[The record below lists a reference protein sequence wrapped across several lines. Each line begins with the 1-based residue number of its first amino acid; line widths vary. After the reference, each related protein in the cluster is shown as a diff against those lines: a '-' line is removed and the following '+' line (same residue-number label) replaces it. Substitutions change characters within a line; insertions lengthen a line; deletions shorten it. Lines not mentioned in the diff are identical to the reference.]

1 MLTPF
6 HKMRLLVWAVLG
18 VAVMTNVGCI
28 TFTRHA
34 IPAHRL
40 PDQFQAPSRSC
51 LEPINFAMLAQ
62 SQPEDYLLGAGDL
75 LAVSVSGIIPPN
87 TTELPPPITM
97 TTLNREYYPPGG
109 GLNAPGFGLPLE
121 VQVDGTITMPLIAP
135 VEVAGKTLTEAA
147 EEIRKAY
154 RDKDVVKE
162 GKDQTYITLLRS
174 RVNRIMVL
182 REDAVTPTSA
192 MVIRKGEALLHKR
205 GTGQV
210 VDLPIYESDVLH
222 ALTASGGLPGIDA
235 NNEVWILRKTVLQPG
250 DSEKV
255 QEKVEEGKESAEE
268 IIKSVPAHL
277 QATRIPLKLCCGE
290 PVPFSPQDVVLNDGD
305 ILYIEPRRQEYFY
318 TGGLLQGGQI
328 PIPRDEDL
336 DILEAVALA
345 NGAVG
350 GVSGSSAAAVLRAG
364 AGVGNILPPS
374 RVLILRKLPNGGQL
388 PIRVNLSHAMRDPS
402 ERIRIMP
409 GDYVMMYYTPGEQ
422 VGNAVLN
429 LFNFNI
435 LVN

>member
-6 HKMRLLVWAVLG
+6 HKVRLLAWAVLG

-62 SQPEDYLLGAGDL
+62 TPPEDFILGPGDL
-75 LAVSVSGIIPPN
+75 LAVSVAGIIPPN
-87 TTELPPPITM
+87 TNELPPPITM

-109 GLNAPGFGLPLE
+109 GLNAPGFGLPLQ
-121 VQVDGTITMPLIAP
+121 VQSDGTITMPLIRP
-135 VEVAGKTLTEAA
+135 LDVAGKTLTETA

-162 GKDQTYITLLRS
+162 GKDQTYVSLLRS
-174 RVNRIMVL
+174 RVNRVMVL
-182 REDAVTPTSA
+182 REDAATPSA
-192 MVIRKGEALLHKR
+192 AVIRKGEAIMHKR

-210 VDLPIYESDVLH
+210 VDLPVYESDVLH
-222 ALTASGGLPGIDA
+222 ALTASGGLPGVDA

-250 DSEKV
+250 DAETVQAKV
-255 QEKVEEGKESAEE
+255 AEGKETAEE

-318 TGGLLQGGQI
+318 TGGLMQGGQI
-328 PIPRDEDL
+328 PLPRDEDL
-336 DILEAVALA
+336 DILEAIALA

-350 GVSGSSAAAVLRAG
+350 GVSGSSNAAVLRAG
-364 AGVGNILPPS
+364 AGVGNIIPPT

-388 PIRVNLSHAMRDPS
+388 PIRVNLSHAMRDPA

-409 GDYVMMYYTPGEQ
+409 GDFVMMYYTPFEQ
-422 VGNAVLN
+422 VANGTLN
-429 LFNFNI
+429 FFNFNI

>member
-6 HKMRLLVWAVLG
+6 HSMRLLAWAVIG
-18 VAVMTNVGCI
+18 AAVMTNVGCI

-62 SQPEDYLLGAGDL
+62 TPPEDFS
-75 LAVSVSGIIPPN
+75 LALVTCWRFQSRVSFLE
-87 TTELPPPITM
+87 TTELPPPITI

-109 GLNAPGFGLPLE
+109 GLNAPGFGLPLQ
-121 VQVDGTITMPLIAP
+121 VAVDGTIVMPLLPP
-135 VEVAGKTLTEAA
+135 VEVAGKSLSEAA

-162 GKDQTYITLLRS
+162 GKDQTYVTLLRS

-182 REDAVTPTSA
+182 REDAATPQA
-192 MVIRKGEALLHKR
+192 NVIRKGEAILHKR

-222 ALTASGGLPGIDA
+222 ALTASGGLPGVDA

-250 DSEKV
+250 DAEQVKA
-255 QEKVEEGKESAEE
+255 KVEEGTESAEE
-268 IIKSVPAHL
+268 IVKSLPAHL
-277 QATRIPLKLCCGE
+277 HATRIPLKLCCGE

-318 TGGLLQGGQI
+318 TGGLIPGGQI
-328 PIPRDEDL
+328 PLPRDEDL

-345 NGAVG
+345 NAAVG
-350 GVSGSSAAAVLRAG
+350 GVSGSSNAAVLRAG
-364 AGVGNILPPS
+364 AGVGNIIPPT
-374 RVLILRKLPNGGQL
+374 RILILRKLPNGGQL
-388 PIRVNLSHAMRDPS
+388 PIRVNLSHAMRDPA
-402 ERIRIMP
+402 ERIR
-409 GDYVMMYYTPGEQ
+409 VM
-422 VGNAVLN
+422 
-429 LFNFNI
+429 
-435 LVN
+435 LVTSS

>member
-6 HKMRLLVWAVLG
+6 HNMRLLAWAVIG
-18 VAVMTNVGCI
+18 AAVMSNVGCI

-62 SQPEDYLLGAGDL
+62 TPPQDFILGPGDL

-87 TTELPPPITM
+87 TTELPPPINI

-109 GLNAPGFGLPLE
+109 GLNAPGFGLPLQ
-121 VQVDGTITMPLIAP
+121 VAVDGTIIMPLLPP
-135 VEVAGKTLTEAA
+135 VEVAGKSLTEAA

-162 GKDQTYITLLRS
+162 GKDQTYVTLLRS

-182 REDAVTPTSA
+182 REDAATPQA
-192 MVIRKGEALLHKR
+192 NVIRKGEAILHKR

-210 VDLPIYESDVLH
+210 VDLPVYESDVLH
-222 ALTASGGLPGIDA
+222 ALTASGGLPGVDA
-235 NNEVWILRKTVLQPG
+235 NNEVWILRKTILQPG
-250 DSEKV
+250 DAEQVKEKV
-255 QEKVEEGKESAEE
+255 DEGKESAEE
-268 IIKSVPAHL
+268 IVKSLPAHL

-318 TGGLLQGGQI
+318 TGGLIPGGQI
-328 PIPRDEDL
+328 PLPRDEDL

-345 NGAVG
+345 NAAVG
-350 GVSGSSAAAVLRAG
+350 GVSGSSNAAVLRAG
-364 AGVGNILPPS
+364 AGVGNVIPPT
-374 RVLILRKLPNGGQL
+374 RILILRKLPNGGQL

-402 ERIRIMP
+402 ERIRVMP
-409 GDYVMMYYTPGEQ
+409 GDFVMMYYTPGEQ
-422 VGNAVLN
+422 IANGTLN
-429 LFNFNI
+429 FFNFNI
-435 LVN
+435 LLD